1 MPNVVKRFWYIK
13 EYTSYF
19 PPIIK
24 GLVDLISDKSW
35 LMLEFPDLNPDWFWN
50 IKSFLMKKENML
62 LYSNISKIFPH
73 IGRSETGLY
82 PPGNKT
88 SRGRRNDASVEHR
101 QDVSVVCLHDVL
113 LVCRDD
119 VSRGLMTTSHQYPST
134 TSQISLKWNT
144 QRRLSGT
151 SPRHHSGTYPR
162 RPISTSLRR
171 LL

>member
-35 LMLEFPDLNPDWFWN
+35 LMLESPDLNPDWFWN

-62 LYSNISKIFPH
+62 LYSNISKIVPH

-119 VSRGLMTTSHQYPST
+119 VSRGRNDDVPSVRLHDVSNKSQMKHPKTSQWYVTKTSQWYLSTTSH
-134 TSQISLKWNT
+134 
-144 QRRLSGT
+144 
-151 SPRHHSGTYPR
+151 
-162 RPISTSLRR
+162 
-171 LL
+171 

>member
-35 LMLEFPDLNPDWFWN
+35 LMLESPDLNPDWFWN

-101 QDVSVVCLHDVL
+101 LDVSVVCLHDVL

-119 VSRGLMTTSHQYPST
+119 VSRGRNDDVPSVPFHDVSNKSQMKHPKTSQWYVTKTSQWYLSTTSH
-134 TSQISLKWNT
+134 
-144 QRRLSGT
+144 
-151 SPRHHSGTYPR
+151 
-162 RPISTSLRR
+162 
-171 LL
+171 

>member
-1 MPNVVKRFWYIK
+1 MPNVVKRFWYVK
-13 EYTSYF
+13 ECTSYF

-35 LMLEFPDLNPDWFWN
+35 LMLESPDLNPDWFWN

-62 LYSNISKIFPH
+62 FCSNISKIFPH

-88 SRGRRNDASVEHR
+88 SCGRRNDASVEHR
-101 QDVSVVCLHDVL
+101 QDLSVVCLHDVL

-119 VSRGLMTTSHQYPST
+119 VSRGRNDDVPSVRLHDVSNKSQMKHPKTSQWYVTKTSQWYVSTTSH
-134 TSQISLKWNT
+134 
-144 QRRLSGT
+144 
-151 SPRHHSGTYPR
+151 
-162 RPISTSLRR
+162 
-171 LL
+171 